1 MVERGIDLKEF
12 YTSVEWD
19 VLAVPA
25 VRYGHCILFSFHP
38 MLEIMKYER

>member
-1 MVERGIDLKEF
+1 MKGSNVVEFGIDLKEF

-25 VRYGHCILFSFHP
+25 VR
-38 MLEIMKYER
+38 